1 MAMKVGPGLMGEDGE
16 VLNFPNVTDCY
27 VLNWGNNITTTT
39 TAATATKKKCK
50 LIFRS
55 SKVFS

>member
-1 MAMKVGPGLMGEDGE
+1 MGEDGE
-16 VLNFPNVTDCY
+16 VLNFPTVTDCY
-27 VLNWGNNITTTT
+27 VLNWGNNVTTTT
-39 TAATATKKKCK
+39 TAATATKKECK